1 MFESARYREFE
12 SGVGGIHVE
21 CENNPLHSRVW
32 KIKKCN
38 SRQEM
43 RYSANDAEALKREV
57 ETKLMTKKKVINRVE
72 DITPIPEIIT
82 AKEARDV
89 LEVDENVVINR
100 KVNEIS
106 ELLFYFENMSE
117 DEKNVRIVRAL
128 ELFESLEPLDGMESM
143 LAAQMV
149 ATHFAAL
156 DCLRRAALNNQTFE
170 GRNVS
175 LTQAQKLMSLYTKQL
190 ATLDKHR
197 GKGQQKVTV
206 EHVNVAAGGQA
217 IVGNVETGRR
227 TLSGTI
233 SEESSPNTIEH
244 TPDVPLPEVRS
255 KNAAARKKR

>member
-1 MFESARYREFE
+1 
-12 SGVGGIHVE
+12 
-21 CENNPLHSRVW
+21 
-32 KIKKCN
+32 
-38 SRQEM
+38 
-43 RYSANDAEALKREV
+43 
-57 ETKLMTKKKVINRVE
+57 MTKKKALERAEGV
-72 DITPIPEIIT
+72 TPIPKIIT

-89 LEVDENVVINR
+89 LAVDESVVINR

-244 TPDVPLPEVRS
+244 TPDVPLPELRS
-255 KNAAARKKR
+255 KSAAARKKR